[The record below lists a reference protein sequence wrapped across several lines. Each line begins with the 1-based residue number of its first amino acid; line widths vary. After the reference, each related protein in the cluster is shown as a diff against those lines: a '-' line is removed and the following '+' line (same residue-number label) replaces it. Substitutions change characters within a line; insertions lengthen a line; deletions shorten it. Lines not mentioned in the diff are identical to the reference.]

1 MFKHILVAT
10 DGSDLATDAV
20 KQASQ
25 LAQTL
30 KAKIT
35 IVTVSS
41 MPSMFFGPDVWSPIM
56 YEDIAKAIVEH
67 SEATLQKAAKLCTG
81 DVDTVAVENASAADG
96 IVETAERVGSDLIV
110 MGSHGYRGINRLLLG
125 SQASKVLSLAK
136 GAVLIVKGHPQA
148 LT

>member
-10 DGSDLATDAV
+10 DGSDLATNAV
-20 KQASQ
+20 KQASE

-41 MPSMFFGPDVWSPIM
+41 MPSVFFAPDVWSPLI
-56 YEDIAKAIVEH
+56 YEDIAKANAEH
-67 SEATLQKAAKLCTG
+67 SKKTLQQAAKLCTG
-81 DVDTVAVENASAADG
+81 DVDTVAVESASPADG
-96 IVETAERVGSDLIV
+96 IVDTAERIGSDLIM
-110 MGSHGYRGINRLLLG
+110 MGSHGYRGINRLILG

-136 GAVLIVKGHPQA
+136 GTVLIVKG
-148 LT
+148 